1 MQALLA
7 DIGGTNTRLG
17 LYDVAARKLLAVQV
31 VPTGAD
37 ESFIHAARRFLEEA
51 DLTRV
56 DIAVVAAAG
65 PKLGGAITLTNQGWR
80 IGETELAESLG
91 ARAYMLLNDFEAL
104 AYAVPAL
111 PDDGTQALGCDESLK
126 GDARGAVALVGAGTG
141 LGVSGLLPAAPGAPE
156 RAIAGEGGHI
166 TFAPENQREWEIVSA
181 LQARFGHVSAERI
194 ASGLGLVDSYT
205 AICDLAGRHVG
216 SVDAAAIAAKAAEGE
231 AEAAEAMQ
239 LFAAALGSAAGSVA
253 LAFGATGG
261 VYVAGGIVPKWGRA
275 FRADIFRQRFESK
288 GRFKDYLSRVPTRL
302 VTADLAAFA
311 GLQRVAARLAV
322 QLFEG
327 E

>member
-17 LYDVAARKLLAVQV
+17 LYDLAARTLVAVHV
-31 VPTGAD
+31 VPTRAD
-37 ESFIHAARRFLEEA
+37 ESFAHAARRFLEEA
-51 DLTRV
+51 DLARV

-80 IGETELAESLG
+80 VAETELAEITG
-91 ARAYMLLNDFEAL
+91 ARAHMLLNDFEAL

-111 PDDGTQALGCDESLK
+111 PADGTQALGCAVDLK
-126 GDARGAVALVGAGTG
+126 GDASGAVALIGAGTG
-141 LGVSGLLPAAPGAPE
+141 LGVSGLLPAQADSFE

-166 TFAPENQREWEIVSA
+166 SFAPENDREWEITSA
-181 LQARFGHVSAERI
+181 LRARFGHVSAERI

-205 AICDLAGRHVG
+205 AICELCGRAVG
-216 SVDAAAIAAKAAEGE
+216 EVDAAAIAAKAAAGE

-261 VYVAGGIVPKWGRA
+261 VYVAGGILPKWGHA
-275 FRADIFRQRFESK
+275 FRADIFRARFEGK
-288 GRFKDYLSRVPTRL
+288 GRFKEYLSRIPTRL

-311 GLQRVAARLAV
+311 GLQRVATRLAV

-327 E
+327 D